1 MRRVL
6 TRIFSLI
13 PAMVVAVA
21 VGRSGV
27 DQLLVISQV
36 VLSIVLPFIVFP
48 LVWLTTN
55 KEIMSVKSADSDEVV
70 DFSNG
75 KITATLG
82 YLIWLIILVANVYV
96 IVQLGLGKAG

>member
-21 VGRSGV
+21 VGRKGV

-55 KEIMSVKSADSDEVV
+55 KEIMTVKSADSDEVA

-82 YLIWLIILVANVYV
+82 YAIWLIMLVANVYV
-96 IVQLGLGKAG
+96 IVELGLGKAG